1 MEARLRKNAEYGN
14 MLHRHEEN
22 MYPSA
27 PE

>member
-1 MEARLRKNAEYGN
+1 MEARQRKNAEYGN